1 MLLTA
6 FKNTDPGVDLTYR
19 TDTGLFNLQA
29 LKAKSKVTNALL
41 RDLMYADDC
50 AIVAHSVEDLQ
61 SLTDALSTATKRFGL
76 TISIKKTEVLYQ
88 PAKGS
93 APNPPPIT
101 IDGKAL
107 NNVDKFTYLGSC
119 LSSANSLDDELS
131 SRLAKASSAF
141 GRLTHRVW
149 NERGLKLET
158 KIAVYRAVVL
168 SALLYGSESWTVY
181 RRQVKLLEQFHQR
194 HLRRILNI
202 RWQDRIPNVTVL
214 QRAKLPSIE
223 TILLQT
229 QLRWAGHVVRMEDS
243 RIPKQLLFGVLS
255 TGYRHSGRPK
265 LRYKDALKRTLKAA
279 GLSTSE
285 WEDLARD
292 RGTWRR
298 HIHTLAAQHEAHRQ
312 SAAVNSKA
320 ARKER
325 INTTVPSI
333 PCPVCGILC
342 RSAFGLRSHSRVHKL

>member
-1 MLLTA
+1 M
-6 FKNTDPGVDLTYR
+6 
-19 TDTGLFNLQA
+19 
-29 LKAKSKVTNALL
+29 
-41 RDLMYADDC
+41 
-50 AIVAHSVEDLQ
+50 H
-61 SLTDALSTATKRFGL
+61 
-76 TISIKKTEVLYQ
+76 Q
-88 PAKGS
+88 PVKGS
-93 APNPPPIT
+93 APNPPLIT

-119 LSSANSLDDELS
+119 LSSANLLEDELS
-131 SRLAKASSAF
+131 SCLAKASSAF
-141 GRLTHRVW
+141 GRLTQRVW
-149 NERGLKLET
+149 NERGLKLDT

-181 RRQVKLLEQFHQR
+181 RRQVKMLEQFHQR

-292 RGTWRR
+292 RGTWRC

-312 SAAVNSKA
+312 SAAVNSRA

-325 INTTVPSI
+325 IKTTVPSQY
-333 PCPVCGILC
+333 PMPSVWYPVPFSFWSPFSL
-342 RSAFGLRSHSRVHKL
+342 